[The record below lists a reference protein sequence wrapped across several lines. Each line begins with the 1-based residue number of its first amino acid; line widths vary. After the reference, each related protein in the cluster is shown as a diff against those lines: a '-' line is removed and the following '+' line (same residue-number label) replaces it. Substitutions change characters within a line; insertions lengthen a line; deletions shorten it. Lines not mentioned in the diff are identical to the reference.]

1 MGGVMAGAFAARHL
15 ELVKG
20 QFFLGS
26 YPAKSF
32 AITDADFP
40 VLMVSGSKDDSTRA
54 SEVAAAPER
63 LSQGSTFVTIEGGD
77 HYQFGDFAGAEI
89 TATIS
94 VNQQREEVLSA
105 LTGFLQ
111 DL

>member
-1 MGGVMAGAFAARHL
+1 MLSMIQNKLCSPLKHPATAALSFIPVAGRCD
-15 ELVKG
+15 
-20 QFFLGS
+20 
-26 YPAKSF
+26 P
-32 AITDADFP
+32 
-40 VLMVSGSKDDSTRA
+40 RA

-63 LSQGSTFVTIEGGD
+63 LPQGSTFVTIEGGD